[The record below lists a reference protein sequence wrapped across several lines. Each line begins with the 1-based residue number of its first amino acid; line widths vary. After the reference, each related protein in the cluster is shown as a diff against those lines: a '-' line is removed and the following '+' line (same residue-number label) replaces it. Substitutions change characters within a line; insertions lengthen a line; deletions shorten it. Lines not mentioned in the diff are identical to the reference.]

1 MLLKRIFND
10 ITLYEALHA
19 TKSWSLGLG
28 EINVNSV
35 KIFCKCYLKLL
46 FNPVNSG
53 TAINSDNKLNT

>member
-19 TKSWSLGLG
+19 TKLG